1 MSEENVEQVE
11 KWFEKYDDDYE
22 RFDKSENKLHECRQI
37 SGLLFMASKL
47 NKDNKDT
54 KWFIGGDHDV
64 IYIGENM
71 SVFDDFTEEDVIMAL
86 NHGINWT
93 DEGFQMMAS
102 L

>member
-1 MSEENVEQVE
+1 MSEENVEQVRE
-11 KWFEKYDDDYE
+11 WFEKHEDDK
-22 RFDKSENKLHECRQI
+22 FDFDSLKNKRHECKEI
-37 SGLLFMASKL
+37 AGLMFMASKL
-47 NKDNKDT
+47 NKENKGT